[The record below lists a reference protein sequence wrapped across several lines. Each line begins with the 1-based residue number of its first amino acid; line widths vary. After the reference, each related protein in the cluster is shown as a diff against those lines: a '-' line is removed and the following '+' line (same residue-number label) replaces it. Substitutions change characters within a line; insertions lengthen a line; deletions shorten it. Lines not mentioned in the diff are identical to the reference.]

1 MNDENLKKGVRTQFK
16 SGEEAAR
23 KGRKGGINSGKSKRI
38 KKTINECTNMLLAQ
52 RITDESTEEQ
62 IRSLFGVKRGE
73 EITYALLTSAAL
85 IQRAVKGDVQ
95 AIKLIRDMQQMDA
108 DGGADFSALDEVDY
122 DE

>member
-62 IRSLFGVKRGE
+62 IRNLFGVKRGE

-122 DE
+122 GE